1 LLVRSFVKCSVLYNV
16 VCSNGVSN
24 NGSIL
29 RSHFDMFICNLSIVD
44 RVAFKRHEL
53 SWH

>member
-1 LLVRSFVKCSVLYNV
+1 LVRSFVKCSVLYYV
-16 VCSNGVSN
+16 VCRNGVSN
-24 NGSIL
+24 LYGSSL
-29 RSHFDMFICNLSIVD
+29 RSHFDMFISNLSFVD